1 MNGFINYYKPSGIS
15 SAYAI
20 NRIKKLFKGCKI
32 GHMGTLDPLAE
43 GVLPLAVG
51 KSTRLFDFLLDKE
64 KIYIAEFTFG
74 YETDTLDRGGQIIK
88 SEGLIPT
95 KEEILKVLPTLVGKV
110 DQIPPLY
117 SAKNVGG
124 ERSYHIARRGGTVEL
139 KPKTVEIDSI
149 VLDGGEN
156 GVYTFTITC
165 KGGTYIRSIC
175 RDLAY
180 ALNTFATMTKLKRI
194 KSGAFTLENAVT
206 EQDLIE
212 LKDLKSLLIKP
223 DKMVDFKSIYLDEY
237 SSVELASGRPFKID
251 EKDGVYKVYDN
262 LSSFIGIGIVN
273 ENALKIKAYLKDD

>member
-74 YETDTLDRGGQIIK
+74 YETDTLDRGGKIIK

-223 DKMVDFKSIYLDEY
+223 DKMVDFKSIHLDEY
-237 SSVELASGRPFKID
+237 SSSELASGRPFKID